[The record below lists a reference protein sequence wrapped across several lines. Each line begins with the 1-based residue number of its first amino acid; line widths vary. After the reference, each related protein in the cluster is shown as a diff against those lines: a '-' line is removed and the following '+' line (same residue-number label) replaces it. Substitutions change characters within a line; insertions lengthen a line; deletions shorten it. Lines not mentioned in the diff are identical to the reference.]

1 MNSYWLCNPTLS
13 KRAFSPNLSLK
24 HYHPQLTCVV
34 TDNTVCFQRLMRHD
48 AAAVLQRL
56 FRQVRTRRDAAKN
69 RSMVYLNRVIYRKT
83 MLWRTLAKKGRAVA
97 LLGKFLQDH
106 QRQVSGV
113 KRYVQYCYLT
123 SFAEIKQTQ
132 LANITITITITCSRL
147 TPPHR
152 PDPTHTNPPTQVM
165 IRVVSTFMISVRAIQ
180 TWWRSFMAV
189 TTARC
194 RLLHFIWD
202 RVETG
207 LIVERRKALKSQTS
221 QLYEDVGEAGIEAL
235 RESLPKSPVAKRP
248 RPAVVSPRSKASKF
262 KAPSA
267 NRFVKGG
274 GFGSGV
280 PHNKLGATTAEGRR
294 LNRREAME
302 VRLHS
307 SVLDFASQPVSAKV
321 KTEFIRRGLGQIR
334 QRYKKEM
341 SESEANSSSLHQAL
355 VVVEKAEGITAH
367 DCRMLLDGRTLY
379 MTSKIL
385 RHVHSHRPGQAR
397 KQRYKLRPWPERMH
411 LLALTSRKAVE
422 GWIREAEK
430 EEQRQRRVKRVR
442 KGAFAIGK
450 RAVVAKRAEAMD
462 MPEVVEMKM
471 DVMGISQMVDELE
484 LERQVAE
491 AESESWQRDRRRRG
505 QRRGKASSG
514 TGATGARRQRR
525 GRGRP
530 QPERARARAWP
541 ALRRAS
547 SEARLTQMPTIP
559 PARWTATATSTRRV
573 VGTRLGTRTRRRTP

>member
-1 MNSYWLCNPTLS
+1 
-13 KRAFSPNLSLK
+13 
-24 HYHPQLTCVV
+24 
-34 TDNTVCFQRLMRHD
+34 
-48 AAAVLQRL
+48 
-56 FRQVRTRRDAAKN
+56 
-69 RSMVYLNRVIYRKT
+69 MVYLNRVIYRKT

-132 LANITITITITCSRL
+132 LANITITITCSRL

-491 AESESWQRDRRRRG
+491 ADKRVLAEGQEEEGAAARESELGDGGDGSAQAEAG
-505 QRRGKASSG
+505 AGASAAGEG
-514 TGATGARRQRR
+514 TGTGMAGAETSVER
-525 GRGRP
+525 GTFDSDANHTAGTLDSDGHIHEEGGRYP
-530 QPERARARAWP
+530 PGYPYAKAHT
-541 ALRRAS
+541 LRRNEDEDDDEYANDPNS
-547 SEARLTQMPTIP
+547 TDFDDVEDPMDRYLRLMSGG
-559 PARWTATATSTRRV
+559 AK
-573 VGTRLGTRTRRRTP
+573 